1 MAQHSDDKVR
11 PATLRYPAPEYA
23 MRPEADYG
31 DEDRGASLQADAVRV
46 LARLDGEMVDIR
58 PEERA
63 RYGGLVEC
71 YL

>member
-1 MAQHSDDKVR
+1 
-11 PATLRYPAPEYA
+11 